1 MELEK
6 TWTWFSKQKLF
17 WMKDMVFGQEDICLE
32 ISQFQIHQI
41 LTFSFCLTVSICG
54 SLTPVL
60 MTLEGM
66 PLPPLPCTPTG
77 MYFTFPICPRPTG
90 SARSSPIAMVVGI
103 WSESLNSYLT
113 AMLLKHS
120 CDRWRSVLCRKT
132 DGWRNIPTYSQY
144 QHPVAIFHNQKLAL
158 ICCTLEQASS

>member
-17 WMKDMVFGQEDICLE
+17 WMKDMVFGEEDICLE

-66 PLPPLPCTPTG
+66 PLPPVPCTPTG

-90 SARSSPIAMVVGI
+90 SARNSLVAMPSLIILYVVCKK
-103 WSESLNSYLT
+103 SLLQLHLPS
-113 AMLLKHS
+113 AWP
-120 CDRWRSVLCRKT
+120 DRW
-132 DGWRNIPTYSQY
+132 WR
-144 QHPVAIFHNQKLAL
+144 QKDRGRGRGGEGKMSMSTFKL
-158 ICCTLEQASS
+158 IKCQ